1 MNLRFSL
8 YLDFLRFTAAMIVFF
23 SHFAYPR
30 FTDGDYVWAREL
42 NIGSD
47 AVVFFFVLSG
57 LVIAYT
63 TDVKDK
69 DLKQYSF
76 NRFTRLFS
84 VIVPALLLTIIL
96 DEVGRYLNPQN
107 YEGFWYAL
115 SPIWEQL
122 LRGLTLS
129 TEWAHQG
136 FRIGSNGPY
145 WSLSYEAAYYVLF
158 GIAFYMTGIKR
169 ALLLCFLIPFF
180 GLPVL
185 LLFPAWLLGVWVYK
199 QIQNNILSPVAA
211 WSCTLVPP
219 LLYILFLLIGLPG
232 ITLILTK
239 LALSP
244 EFVDGILR
252 FSDEFVWNL
261 IIAALVA
268 FHLIGMAALTQGKEK
283 TFSQKIRK
291 AIRWCAGATFTIYIV
306 HYPLLQF
313 TDTVLPNSID
323 TSSRHIALF
332 SIVLIACFVFAELS
346 ERRLKWLRKKLQK
359 SE

>member
-8 YLDFLRFTAAMIVFF
+8 YLDFLRFMAAMVVFV

-30 FTDGDYVWAREL
+30 FTGGDYIWVRDFNL
-42 NIGSD
+42 GSD

-69 DLKQYSF
+69 NLKQYSF

-96 DEVGRYLNPQN
+96 DEIGRHINPHN
-107 YEGFWYAL
+107 YAGFWYQL

-129 TEWAHQG
+129 TEWLHQG

-145 WSLSYEAAYYVLF
+145 WSLSYEAAYYIIF
-158 GIAFYMTGIKR
+158 GIAFYMTGLKR
-169 ALLLCFLIPFF
+169 ALLLFLLIPLF
-180 GLPVL
+180 GLPIL
-185 LLFPAWLLGVWVYK
+185 LLFPAWLLGVWVYH
-199 QIQNNILSPVAA
+199 QIQNSIIPPVAA
-211 WSCTLVPP
+211 WLCAVVPP
-219 LLYILFLLIGLPG
+219 LLYILFLIIGLPG

-244 EFVDGILR
+244 EFVDGVLR

-261 IIAALVA
+261 IIAALVS
-268 FHLIGMAALTQGKEK
+268 FHLIGVAALTSYK
-283 TFSQKIRK
+283 
-291 AIRWCAGATFTIYIV
+291 
-306 HYPLLQF
+306 
-313 TDTVLPNSID
+313 
-323 TSSRHIALF
+323 
-332 SIVLIACFVFAELS
+332 
-346 ERRLKWLRKKLQK
+346 RKKMFGRPCVKLFVGALVQHLPFI
-359 SE
+359 SFIIHFSNSSTR